1 MKSTTIGDIFV
12 TNTTIDDIRENNN
25 NNATTKAIEDDDDSI
40 VRGEEESDDF
50 FSSQSFVII
59 CAAVGAALLLLAT
72 IGCCCVVVK
81 KKKKKKKK
89 NSKAHPTTMFDG
101 GLSAESPNS
110 SIELGA
116 INNTFI
122 NSTDSALLGVESDH
136 YQKIELSDQFN
147 NNFAAASSSDNYQSL
162 DQLHRSTRLNRN
174 NEDNNNGSRD
184 KNATLSS
191 LSASDIYTV
200 GDLNPM
206 LEDADDDENNRG
218 TLQSFNSSAGNKT
231 SDVYTEISWK

>member
-72 IGCCCVVVK
+72 IGCCCVVV
-81 KKKKKKKK
+81 KKKKKKK

-200 GDLNPM
+200 GDLNM